1 LGSSRERFVS
11 DRVSRVERGIF
22 YVIQDEARRLEKLGN
37 EMTYLHLGNPKYSLP
52 EHLLNA
58 GKDAMRKGYIRYTGD
73 KGFEDLREAIT
84 VNLKKTKGIDV
95 DPITGVVIT
104 VGGIG
109 ACWAALY
116 GSVNPS
122 DEVILT
128 DPCYPTHRLQCN
140 LIGGRI
146 VNVKLH
152 EELEFNPDIEEV
164 KEVIT
169 PKTKVMLINSPNNPT
184 GGVMTTDTLRGLAEI
199 SVDEDLFVI
208 SDEAYERILFDGRT
222 HLSIASLPGMTERTV
237 VAGSFSK
244 TYAIPGL
251 RVGYLAGS
259 SELVSRYIKAHYAT
273 CVNAPSLS
281 QKVVLAALNG
291 PQDWVDE
298 MVKDYE
304 RKRNVV
310 HSKLESIDEVTCIK
324 PRSTFYLFP
333 NISEYG
339 MNSFELAQYLVREA
353 GVATTPGSGF
363 GPGGEGHIRIS
374 NANVSLTELMSAMDR
389 IEEAL
394 VKL

>member
-1 LGSSRERFVS
+1 MGSFIERFVS
-11 DRVSRVERGIF
+11 DRVSSVERGIF
-22 YVIQDEARRLEKLGN
+22 YVIEDEARRLEKLGN
-37 EMTYLHLGNPKYSLP
+37 KMTYLHLGNPRYSLP
-52 EHLLNA
+52 EHVLNA
-58 GKDAMRKGYIRYTGD
+58 GDDAMREGYIRYTGD
-73 KGFEDLREAIT
+73 KGFEDLREAISD
-84 VNLKKTKGIDV
+84 NLRKTKNIDV

-116 GSVNPS
+116 GSINPG

-140 LIGGRI
+140 LSGGSI

-152 EELEFNPDIEEV
+152 EDSEFNPDIEEV
-164 KEVIT
+164 KEAIT

-184 GGVMTTDTLRGLAEI
+184 GGVFTRGILKDLADI
-199 SVDEDLFVI
+199 AVDKDLLVI

-222 HLSIASLPGMTERTV
+222 HVSIASLPGMAERTV

-251 RVGYLAGS
+251 RVGYMAGP

-281 QKVVLAALNG
+281 QKMVLAALNG
-291 PQDWVDE
+291 PQNWVDE
-298 MVKDYE
+298 MVEDYK

-310 HSKLESIDEVTCIK
+310 HNKLESIDEVTCVK
-324 PRSTFYLFP
+324 PNSTFYLFP
-333 NISEYG
+333 NVSEYR
-339 MNSFELAQYLVREA
+339 MKSFELAQYLVREA
-353 GVATTPGSGF
+353 GVVTTPGSGF

-374 NANVSLTELMSAMDR
+374 NANVRLAELMSAMDR

-394 VKL
+394 LKI

>member
-1 LGSSRERFVS
+1 MGSRIERFVS
-11 DRVSRVERGIF
+11 DKVCRVERGIF

-52 EHLLNA
+52 EHVLKA
-58 GKDAMRKGYIRYTGD
+58 TEDAMREGYIRYTGD

-84 VNLKKTKGIDV
+84 DNLKKTKGIDV
-95 DPITGVVIT
+95 DPVTGVVIT

-116 GSVNPS
+116 GSINPG

-146 VNVKLH
+146 VNVRLH
-152 EELEFNPDIEEV
+152 EGLEFNPDLEEV

-184 GGVMTTDTLRGLAEI
+184 GGVITTGTLRGLAEI
-199 SVDEDLFVI
+199 SIDEDLLVI

-222 HLSIASLPGMTERTV
+222 HLSIASLSGMAERTV

-251 RVGYLAGS
+251 RVGYMAGP

-273 CVNAPSLS
+273 CVNSPSLS
-281 QKVVLAALNG
+281 QKMVLAAING

-310 HSKLESIDEVTCIK
+310 HSKLESVNEVTCIK
-324 PRSTFYLFP
+324 PHSTFYLFP
-333 NISEYG
+333 NISKYG

-353 GVATTPGSGF
+353 GVATTPGCGF

-389 IEEAL
+389 IEEVL

>member
-1 LGSSRERFVS
+1 
-11 DRVSRVERGIF
+11 
-22 YVIQDEARRLEKLGN
+22 VIQDEARRLEKLGIK
-37 EMTYLHLGNPKYSLP
+37 MTYLHLGNPRYSLP
-52 EHLLNA
+52 EHVLNA
-58 GKDAMRKGYIRYTGD
+58 SKDALRKGYTRYTGD
-73 KGFEDLREAIT
+73 KGFEDLREAIAD
-84 VNLKKTKGIDV
+84 NLKKTKGIDV
-95 DPITGVVIT
+95 DPDTCVVIT

-116 GSVNPS
+116 GSLNPG
-122 DEVILT
+122 DEVILS

-140 LIGGRI
+140 LIGGSI

-152 EELEFNPDIEEV
+152 EEFEFNPDIEEI
-164 KEVIT
+164 KEAIT

-184 GGVMTTDTLRGLAEI
+184 GGVFTRGTLRDLAEI
-199 SVDEDLFVI
+199 AVDEDLLVI
-208 SDEAYERILFDGRT
+208 SDEAYERILFDGRD
-222 HLSIASLPGMTERTV
+222 HISIASLPRMADRTV

-251 RVGYLAGS
+251 RVGYMAGP
-259 SELVSRYIKAHYAT
+259 SELVSRYIKAHYVT

-281 QKVVLAALNG
+281 QKMVLAALNG

-304 RKRNVV
+304 RKRDVV
-310 HSKLESIDEVTCIK
+310 HSKLERIGDVTCNK
-324 PRSTFYLFP
+324 PHSTFYLFP

-339 MNSFELAQYLVREA
+339 MNSFDLSMYLVREA
-353 GVATTPGSGF
+353 GVATTPGRGF
-363 GPGGEGHIRIS
+363 GHGGEGHIRIS
-374 NANVSLTELMSAMDR
+374 NANVALHDLISAMDR

>member
-1 LGSSRERFVS
+1 MGNDIKRFVS

-22 YVIQDEARRLEKLGN
+22 YIIEDEARKLEKLGK

-52 EHLLNA
+52 EHILNA
-58 GKDAMRKGYIRYTGD
+58 GEDAMIEGYIRYTGD

-84 VNLKKTKGIDV
+84 DNLKETKGIDV
-95 DPITGVVIT
+95 APVSGVVIT

-116 GSVNPS
+116 GSINPG

-140 LIGGRI
+140 LIGGII

-152 EELEFNPDIEEV
+152 EDLEFNPDIEEV

-169 PKTKVMLINSPNNPT
+169 PKTKVILINSPNNPT
-184 GGVMTTDTLRGLAEI
+184 GGVYTRETLRDLADI
-199 SVDEDLFVI
+199 AVDEDLLVI

-222 HLSIASLPGMTERTV
+222 HTSIASLPGMADRTI

-251 RVGYLAGS
+251 RVGYMAGP
-259 SELVSRYIKAHYAT
+259 SELVSRYIRAHYVT
-273 CVNAPSLS
+273 CVNAPSIC
-281 QKVVLAALNG
+281 QKIVIAALNG
-291 PQDWVDE
+291 PQDWVNE

-304 RKRNVV
+304 RKRDVV
-310 HSKLESIDEVTCIK
+310 HSKLEIIDELTCIK
-324 PRSTFYLFP
+324 PHSTFYLFP
-333 NISEYG
+333 NISEYR
-339 MNSFELAQYLVREA
+339 MKSFELAQYLVREA
-353 GVATTPGSGF
+353 GVVTTPGSGF

-374 NANVSLTELMSAMDR
+374 NANVRLPELVSAMDR